1 MSIKVAVLKTG
12 EQIISDVKEMV
23 VDDKV
28 VGYYFNKACLIQLSN
43 PMERDNAKTAF
54 DIRLYPWIPFAKDE
68 NIPIALDAVTTFV
81 NPVDML
87 FDMYQNNVVIPTEK
101 DKKNEQSN

>member
-1 MSIKVAVLKTG
+1 MSIKVAVLKSG

-28 VGYYFNKACLIQLSN
+28 VGYYFNKACSIQLFN
-43 PMERDNAKTAF
+43 PTERENAKTAF

-68 NIPIALDAVTTFV
+68 DIPIALDAVTTFV
-81 NPVDML
+81 DPVDML
-87 FDMYQNNVVIPTEK
+87 FDMYQNNVVIPTKKEK
-101 DKKNEQSN
+101 QENE